1 MKSRNIII
9 ITIVLMILL
18 LLLVLRTERRE
29 IREEDSLRNGIY
41 ENEMVIGSS
50 SALTGHAGYLGTQ
63 TLHGAL
69 AYINYINE
77 NGGVHGRNI
86 TLISYDDQYDPPQTV
101 YNTQKLIIEDNVFL
115 LFNYVGTP
123 TSVKVIKMVEEAR
136 IPLIGLFTGAHA
148 LREPLSRYIINIR
161 ASYYQETE
169 KIIDYMINELGIKDI
184 AVFYQYDAYGFDG
197 LRGVDI
203 ALNKYGLHSVATGSY
218 LRGTLSIENAL
229 EKIKNSG
236 AEAVVMIGTYNPLA
250 KFVKLAR
257 SRGFDPYFHSVS
269 FVGPYEFAAG
279 LGNETDK
286 VFVTQVVPPYI
297 EKKNFPVL
305 DEYEQLLSKY
315 YPDDMPNFVSLEG
328 FINAKVLVEGLR
340 RAGGDIDR
348 RKFIDALESIESFDI
363 GIPDSLV
370 TFSKTDHQGMDN
382 VFITEIEEGKFVLTK
397 QVK

>member
-1 MKSRNIII
+1 MKPRNIII
-9 ITIVLMILL
+9 ITIVFIILL
-18 LLLVLRTERRE
+18 LLLVLRTERSE
-29 IREEDSLRNGIY
+29 IMEENSLRNGIY
-41 ENEMVIGSS
+41 ENEIVIGSS

-63 TLHGAL
+63 TIHGAL

-123 TSVKVIKMVEEAR
+123 TSVKVIKIVEEAR

-169 KIIDYMINELGIKDI
+169 KIVDYMINELGIKDI

-197 LRGVDI
+197 LRGVNI
-203 ALNKYGLHSVATGSY
+203 ALNKYGLHSVAEGSY
-218 LRGTLSIENAL
+218 LRGTLSVEDAL
-229 EKIKNSG
+229 ERIKDSG
-236 AEAVVMIGTYNPLA
+236 AEAVVMIGTYSPLA
-250 KFVKLAR
+250 KFVRLAK
-257 SRGFDPYFHSVS
+257 SKGFNPYFHSVS
-269 FVGPYEFAAG
+269 FVGPYEFAAE
-279 LGNETDK
+279 LGTETDK
-286 VFVTQVVPPYI
+286 VFVTQVVPPHD
-297 EKKNFPVL
+297 EKDNIPL
-305 DEYEQLLSKY
+305 LEQYDDLLTQY
-315 YPDDMPNFVSLEG
+315 YPNDMPNFVSLEG

-340 RAGGDIDR
+340 RAGEDVDR
-348 RKFIDALESIESFDI
+348 RKFIDELESIESFDI

-370 TFSKTDHQGMDN
+370 AFSKTDHQGMDN
-382 VFITEIEEGKFVLTK
+382 IFITEIEEGKFVLTK
-397 QVK
+397 